1 MKSMRKNSPITGKH
15 DFLTIEQMRKTV
27 LPLFKRTG
35 IEKAILFGSFA
46 KGTASRRSD
55 IDILIIQQT
64 DKRFLDRFEEFSG
77 IYTLLKDYAVDLLVY
92 SPEELERNA
101 HRQFIKTIL
110 SEAVILYE
118 R

>member
-1 MKSMRKNSPITGKH
+1 MKSMRINKPIPKKH
-15 DFLTIEQMRKTV
+15 GFLTVAQMRKTMR
-27 LPLFKRTG
+27 PLFKRTG

-110 SEAVILYE
+110 SEAVVLYE